1 MHKSRIIIAVAIAI
15 VLIVTIGVYTLA
27 RGNSTQQSVSTRSD
41 KIYVAAEDGG
51 EVDVIDAKS
60 NSVATKIDL
69 SLKENNSSVMYMAH
83 NVQVA
88 PDGKSVWV
96 TANVMGSADMGLVP
110 KLKSMLLPTAYA
122 DSKHDSKSVN
132 KDQLIVIDPQ
142 TDKITKRIDVGSDT
156 HLAHV
161 VVTPDSKYA
170 VAVSQTKGELYKVD
184 TSTYQV
190 VQTIPTVPGG
200 EPHGLRM
207 APDGQRAY
215 VAMMGNKSIGIL
227 DMRTGTLTY
236 VPLNGAAVQ
245 TAVTSDGKYALA
257 TVYDSKSV
265 AIYDISTAQ
274 LGYVQLPA
282 GAKGPLQLYP
292 TPDAEYVY
300 VADQGNYFG
309 QPNGD
314 KVYKIDIVQRKVVTT
329 TQVGTAPHGVVV
341 SPDGKYV
348 YVTNLESNNV
358 SVIDSS
364 TNIEVAKIPTAAKP
378 NGISYWINK

>member
-1 MHKSRIIIAVAIAI
+1 MYKNKIVIAVATTI
-15 VLIVTIGVYTLA
+15 VLIATLGVYALA
-27 RGNSTQQSVSTRSD
+27 RNNSTQQSVSTRSD
-41 KIYVAAEDGG
+41 KVYVAAEDGG

-265 AIYDISTAQ
+265 AIYNISTAQ

-292 TPDAEYVY
+292 TPDAKYVY

-364 TNIEVAKIPTAAKP
+364 TNKEVAKIPTAAKP